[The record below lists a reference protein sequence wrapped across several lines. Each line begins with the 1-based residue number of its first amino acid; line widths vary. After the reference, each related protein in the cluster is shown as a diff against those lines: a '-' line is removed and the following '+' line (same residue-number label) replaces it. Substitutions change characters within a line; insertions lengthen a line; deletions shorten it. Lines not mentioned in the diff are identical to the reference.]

1 VRELPVVPL
10 LHAGA
15 ALRNALRR
23 GCRTRG
29 LRVVTCRSRD
39 HAARLLATVLV
50 DAVVVGARRTGPDA
64 AGELVRQYPGI
75 PLFVAGPFRPDDGP
89 TLLSYRRAG
98 VRDILVDGV
107 DDHAAAE
114 LIAGRGASGV
124 RRAALADAPRLL
136 RLTEPLQ
143 LKAWH
148 EVLARSG
155 IATTT
160 AQLAGALR
168 VTREHLSREFAAGG
182 APNIKRVIDVT
193 RVLCAADL
201 LRNPGY
207 SVVTVAHVLKF
218 SSPSHLAGCARRIV
232 GMTPRALPRLGVRG
246 VLGRFLRGR
255 TRSRL

>member
-1 VRELPVVPL
+1 MPVVPV
-10 LHAGA
+10 LHASA
-15 ALRNALRR
+15 ALRGAMRR

-29 LRVVTCRSRD
+29 LRVIACRSPE
-39 HAARLLATVLV
+39 HAARLLATLLV

-64 AGELVRQYPGI
+64 AREMVKQYPGI
-75 PLFVAGPFRPDDGP
+75 PLFVTGPFRPDDGP

-114 LIAGRGASGV
+114 IVAGRGASGV
-124 RRAALADAPRLL
+124 RRAALVDAPRLL

-143 LKAWH
+143 LRAWQ
-148 EVLARSG
+148 EVLARCG
-155 IATTT
+155 VATTT
-160 AQLAGALR
+160 AQLAGALQ

-182 APNIKRVIDVT
+182 APNIKRVIDLT

-207 SVVTVAHVLKF
+207 SVATVARVLRF

-232 GMTPRALPRLGVRG
+232 GATPKALPRLGVRG

>member
-1 VRELPVVPL
+1 MPVVPL
-10 LHAGA
+10 LHASA
-15 ALRNALRR
+15 ALRSALRR
-23 GCRTRG
+23 GCRARG
-29 LRVVTCRSRD
+29 LRVIACRGPE
-39 HAARLLATVLV
+39 HAARLLTTTLV
-50 DAVVVGARRTGPDA
+50 DAVVVGTRRGGPDA
-64 AGELVRQYPGI
+64 ALDLVRQYPGI

-107 DDHAAAE
+107 DEHAAAE
-114 LIAGRGASGV
+114 IVASRGASGA

-143 LKAWH
+143 LRAWQ

-155 IATTT
+155 AATTT
-160 AQLAGALR
+160 AQVAGALQ

-182 APNIKRVIDVT
+182 APNIKRVIDLS
-193 RVLCAADL
+193 RILCAADM

-207 SVVTVAHVLKF
+207 TVATVARVLRF
-218 SSPSHLAGCARRIV
+218 SSPSHLAGCAQRIV
-232 GMTPRALPRLGVRG
+232 GMTPKALPRLGVRG